1 MNESC
6 YCGEDAV
13 DKGSKS
19 SSSLCI
25 VMYFVPTVSCFNSA
39 FSSKM
44 FFSCLQRI
52 F

>member
-1 MNESC
+1 MYIKSKKKWNNEINESC

-39 FSSKM
+39 F
-44 FFSCLQRI
+44 
-52 F
+52 